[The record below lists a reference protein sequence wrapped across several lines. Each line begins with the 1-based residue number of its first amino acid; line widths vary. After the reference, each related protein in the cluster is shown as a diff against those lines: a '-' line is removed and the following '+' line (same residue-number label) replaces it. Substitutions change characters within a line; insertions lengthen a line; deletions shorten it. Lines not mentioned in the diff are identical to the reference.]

1 MKLSEIIA
9 SLETLAPPALQEG
22 YDNSGLLVG
31 SSNMEITGA
40 IVCLDSTQEVIEEA
54 IRRKCNL
61 VIAHHPIIFSGLK
74 KLNGK
79 NYIERS
85 VMLAIK
91 NDIAIYAIHT
101 NLDNVHVGVNS
112 KIAEKLGLIKTTI
125 LDPKT
130 NLLQKL
136 VVYAPKDNAEKVRQ
150 AMFNAGAGHI
160 GHYDQCSFNSDGTGT
175 FRPGIHSNPQV
186 GSIGHVHFENETKIE
201 VIAPNWLINNT
212 INAVKE
218 VHTYEEVAY
227 DVVNLENALQ
237 TTGSGMLGYLPQP
250 MDSLD
255 FLKHLKSTMKA
266 GVIKHTALVKPTVH
280 KIAICGGSGSFLLP
294 QSIKAQADVLVT
306 ADFKYHQFFDAE
318 DKIIIADIGHFES
331 EQFTIQL
338 LVDWLK
344 LKFPTFASHFTEVN
358 TNPVSYL

>member
-40 IVCLDSTQEVIEEA
+40 VVCLDSTQEVIEEA
-54 IRRKCNL
+54 IRRTCNL

-186 GSIGHVHFENETKIE
+186 GSIGRVHFENETKIE

>member
-186 GSIGHVHFENETKIE
+186 GSIGHVNFENETKIE